1 MLFYCREKNDFYRK
15 DEGVGSSFSMWS
27 STSKNLIIKC
37 EMMRREKSDMSLRA
51 RTIWALMFYS
61 QCCRLIEACD
71 EARKKG
77 KSSPIWHGMSG
88 RETRT
93 VSIITLLMM

>member
-15 DEGVGSSFSMWS
+15 DKGVGSSFSMWS

-51 RTIWALMFYS
+51 RTI
-61 QCCRLIEACD
+61 
-71 EARKKG
+71 
-77 KSSPIWHGMSG
+77 
-88 RETRT
+88 
-93 VSIITLLMM
+93 